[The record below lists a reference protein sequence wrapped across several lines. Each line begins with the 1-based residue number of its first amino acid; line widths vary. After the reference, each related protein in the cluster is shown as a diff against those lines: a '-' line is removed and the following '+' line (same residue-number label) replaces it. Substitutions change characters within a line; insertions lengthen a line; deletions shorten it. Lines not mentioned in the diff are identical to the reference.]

1 MIPAALLP
9 LIGVV
14 ADAIYLTITKAFLR
28 RFEKFNSREFNWFM
42 FATVVVILAV
52 LMPFIGELP
61 VWPEIVRTAPWLL
74 GAVILACLHN
84 SLFYWGLK
92 HEKISEIEPFLLFSP
107 LAGILIAGIFY
118 PSERFVQV
126 YIAIVIASIILLWS
140 HYRRHQVALSDGLL
154 AILAF
159 IILSG
164 LELVFLKRLLEV
176 WNPLTLYFVRCIFV
190 LIGLTL
196 AVRPR
201 LSVVKPHH
209 LKWFGAIG
217 VLIVIAVWAT
227 YSAFKLRGLSETL
240 FVFTL
245 SPILVYWFSAMFL
258 KEKLQIK
265 NIIASTIIIGLVV
278 WITLL
283 K

>member
-1 MIPAALLP
+1 MPIALLP

-28 RFEKFNSREFNWFM
+28 RFGRFSSREFNWFM
-42 FATVVVILAV
+42 FAAIVVILAV

-61 VWPEIVRTAPWLL
+61 AWSEIIHTAPWLL
-74 GAVILACLHN
+74 GAVVLACLHN
-84 SLFYWGLK
+84 TLFYWGLER
-92 HEKISEIEPFLLFSP
+92 EKISEIEPFLLFGP
-107 LAGILIAGIFY
+107 LAGILIAGIFF

-126 YIAIVIASIILLWS
+126 YIAIAIASVVLLWS

-154 AILAF
+154 AILAY
-159 IILSG
+159 IVLSS
-164 LELVFLKRLLEV
+164 LELVFLKRLLEF
-176 WNPLTLYFVRCIFV
+176 WDPLTLYFVRCVFI
-190 LIGLTL
+190 LIIL
-196 AVRPR
+196 AIVVRPR
-201 LSVVKPHH
+201 LSVIKPHH

-217 VLIVIAVWAT
+217 GLIVVSVWAT

-245 SPILVYWFSAMFL
+245 SPILVYWLSAVFL
-258 KEKLQIK
+258 KEKLHLK
-265 NIIASTIIIGLVV
+265 TIIASTIIIGLVV
-278 WITLL
+278 WISLL